1 MKYLHHT
8 FDMHP
13 ACTVQAAS
21 FQPVVSLHPDVPPS
35 VAEHHLIFQ
44 FSTKKTTA
52 TAETCPYPEDCMA
65 ALHAC
70 MEAWLARE
78 PYHKAKCVFARYF
91 LKNAGE
97 QRSQVQARHLF
108 PAPCALSF
116 IEQPPANKTELAVW
130 LYLKEP
136 ETVPNKYTHYW
147 TTEKFHLGGSVAQQT
162 KKLLEDYQE
171 WLQAKG
177 CTMKDHCLRTWFFIS
192 DIDTNYPAF
201 AKTRTDYFRELG
213 MDETTHYLASTGI
226 EGRNGAP
233 GSYVTMDAY
242 AVNGLEPSQI
252 TYLQATTHL
261 IPAKT
266 YGVTSER
273 GVALQFEDRRH
284 IFISGTASIDAAGN
298 IVEPGNIRGQTLRMW
313 ENVEVLLAQAD
324 ATWQDV
330 AQIIVYLRRQE
341 DLPLVRALFTSRFP
355 DIPTLIVM
363 GKVCRP
369 AWLIEMECMA
379 IYAKG

>member
-1 MKYLHHT
+1 MLHDDYDLFRTYYQIHGT
-8 FDMHP
+8 SH
-13 ACTVQAAS
+13 S
-21 FQPVVSLHPDVPPS
+21 
-35 VAEHHLIFQ
+35 
-44 FSTKKTTA
+44 
-52 TAETCPYPEDCMA
+52 
-65 ALHAC
+65 
-70 MEAWLARE
+70 
-78 PYHKAKCVFARYF
+78 
-91 LKNAGE
+91 
-97 QRSQVQARHLF
+97 RSQFTRNGPIGNIA
-108 PAPCALSF
+108 
-116 IEQPPANKTELAVW
+116 
-130 LYLKEP
+130 
-136 ETVPNKYTHYW
+136 
-147 TTEKFHLGGSVAQQT
+147 
-162 KKLLEDYQE
+162 
-171 WLQAKG
+171 
-177 CTMKDHCLRTWFFIS
+177 FFI
-192 DIDTNYPAF
+192 
-201 AKTRTDYFRELG
+201 
-213 MDETTHYLASTGI
+213 
-226 EGRNGAP
+226 
-233 GSYVTMDAY
+233 
-242 AVNGLEPSQI
+242 
-252 TYLQATTHL
+252 YLQATTHL

>member
-1 MKYLHHT
+1 
-8 FDMHP
+8 
-13 ACTVQAAS
+13 
-21 FQPVVSLHPDVPPS
+21 
-35 VAEHHLIFQ
+35 
-44 FSTKKTTA
+44 
-52 TAETCPYPEDCMA
+52 MA
-65 ALHAC
+65 
-70 MEAWLARE
+70 
-78 PYHKAKCVFARYF
+78 VFERA
-91 LKNAGE
+91 
-97 QRSQVQARHLF
+97 
-108 PAPCALSF
+108 
-116 IEQPPANKTELAVW
+116 
-130 LYLKEP
+130 

-226 EGRNGAP
+226 EGANGAP

-242 AVNGLEPSQI
+242 AVSGLEPSQI

-341 DLPLVRALFTSRFP
+341 DLPLVRALFTSRFRTYLP
-355 DIPTLIVM
+355 LLSWEKYAVRLAYRNGMYGNFAKAEWKRMICCWLSC
-363 GKVCRP
+363 GKP
-369 AWLIEMECMA
+369 PLHL
-379 IYAKG
+379 